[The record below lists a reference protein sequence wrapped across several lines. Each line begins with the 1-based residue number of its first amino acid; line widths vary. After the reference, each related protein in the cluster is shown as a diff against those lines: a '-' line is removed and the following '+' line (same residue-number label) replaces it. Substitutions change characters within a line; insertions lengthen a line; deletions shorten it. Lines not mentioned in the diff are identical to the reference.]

1 MTQLETAKPGDSPP
15 VDPGLIATLRRGVGL
30 MTRPERRRAVSLAFG
45 LGVVELIQL
54 AAIAAILPVVS
65 VIVQPGVLEQ
75 GGKAT
80 EIYQWLGSPSRDNF
94 LLLLSSIAFVAL
106 LVGHLGMLAI
116 NIMIE
121 RFIARLNVRMTHDYL
136 RAIVVAPFPW
146 FLHQNATA
154 LTRIVHNDIIYWN
167 RDMVGNGLRIFGM
180 ILTLVSTTALVVL
193 VTPAG
198 GLAMLLVAGA
208 LAGISTKAV
217 KSRLI
222 YWNQESREAAE
233 RSMVMANQILTGIK
247 DVKVNRTQEHFVD
260 LFTRFNATTRH
271 AAAQT
276 QIFAQIPTAVI
287 MLIMQAGVLLVMIAL
302 WWSGV
307 EGGALA
313 AQMALIVLASARI
326 TPAIIRLQT
335 AAAKMIN
342 TMPWVAGM
350 IALLDDVRGA
360 ALRDAAGN
368 RGVAVPRAWS
378 QIAFRDVGFAYQGAD
393 RTALKNVSLEIARG
407 DCLGVKGESGA
418 GKSTFIDLLLGML
431 RPTTGRVMIDD
442 VALDEAGHD
451 WLHHVGYVP
460 QQPYF
465 TDDTLAANIQLGH
478 PRDEERLAR
487 VIAQAGLSDLVAD
500 LPRGVDTNLGDRGQ
514 RVSGGQRQRIAIAR
528 ALYRDPDL
536 LILDEATSALDSQTE
551 AALVETLR
559 ALKGRVTMVIV
570 SHRDAPLV
578 VCDAIALFDQGLL
591 RSMAGQ
597 EDVPAAAGGR

>member
-1 MTQLETAKPGDSPP
+1 VTNLEINRKAGSPE
-15 VDPGLIATLRRGVGL
+15 VGASSLATLRRGVAL
-30 MTRPERRRAVSLAFG
+30 LTRPERRSAVTLAVATAF
-45 LGVVELIQL
+45 VELIQL
-54 AAIAAILPVVS
+54 VAIALILPVVS
-65 VIVQPGVLEQ
+65 VIVQPGVLEEP
-75 GGKAT
+75 GKVS

-94 LLLLSSIAFVAL
+94 LLLLSCMAFVAL
-106 LVGHLGMLAI
+106 LVGHLGMLAA
-116 NIMIE
+116 NIAIE
-121 RFIARLNVRMTHDYL
+121 KFVARLNIRMTHDFL
-136 RAIVVAPFPW
+136 RAIVSAPFPW

-167 RDMVGNGLRIFGM
+167 RDMVGNGLRILGM
-180 ILTLVSTTALVVL
+180 LMTLVSTTALVVL

-198 GLAMLLVAGA
+198 GLAMLFIAGA
-208 LAGISTKAV
+208 LAGLSTQAV

-222 YWNQESREAAE
+222 YWNNRSREAAE
-233 RSMVMANQILTGIK
+233 KSMVMANQILTGIK
-247 DVKVNRTQEHFVD
+247 DVKVNRTQGHFVD
-260 LFTRFNATTRH
+260 LFTEANATTRQ

-326 TPAIIRLQT
+326 TPAIVRLQT

-350 IALLDDVRGA
+350 IALLDEV
-360 ALRDAAGN
+360 RDAADRERAADN
-368 RGVAVPRAWS
+368 GVKVPRDWS
-378 QIAFRDVGFAYQGAD
+378 TIAFRDVGFVYQGAD
-393 RTALKNVSLEIARG
+393 RTALTNVSLEIARG

-431 RPTTGRVMIDD
+431 RPSTGRVMID
-442 VALDEAGHD
+442 ALPLDEAGHD

-465 TDDTLAANIQLGH
+465 TDDTLAANIQLGR
-478 PRDEERLAR
+478 PRDDERLAR
-487 VIAQAGLSDLVAD
+487 VVEQAGLTEFVAG
-500 LPRGVDTNLGDRGQ
+500 LPEGLDTDLGDRGQ
-514 RVSGGQRQRIAIAR
+514 RASGGQRQRVAIAR

-536 LILDEATSALDSQTE
+536 LVLDEATSALDSQTE
-551 AALVETLR
+551 QALVETLR
-559 ALKGRVTMVIV
+559 ALKGRVSMVIV

-578 VCDAIALFDQGLL
+578 VCDTIAQFDQGALASL
-591 RSMAGQ
+591 DRQ
-597 EDVPAAAGGR
+597 EEPKAAVSGL